1 MGHQRKLIFS
11 SITFVLAALLGLTV
25 VVALKDQVRL
35 GTCTFT
41 LERPRTTQE
50 YAKGLGE
57 RDTIAPDHGMWFV
70 FDPPEQPTFWMKG
83 MRFPIDIIWIA
94 DKKVVGLNEN
104 IPVDDGVS
112 LYTPAEPVDA
122 ALEIAAGR
130 SSQCNM
136 KQGAPIL

>member
-1 MGHQRKLIFS
+1 MGYQRKLIFS
-11 SITFVLAALLGLTV
+11 SIAFVFAALLGLAIA
-25 VVALKDQVRL
+25 VALKDQVRI
-35 GTCTFT
+35 GTCTLT

-57 RDTIAPDHGMWFV
+57 RDTIAYNHGMWFV

-130 SSQCNM
+130 SKECSIKIGSQV
-136 KQGAPIL
+136 L

>member
-1 MGHQRKLIFS
+1 MGYQRKLIFS
-11 SITFVLAALLGLTV
+11 SIAFILAALLGLAIGGV
-25 VVALKDQVRL
+25 LKDQVRI
-35 GTCTFT
+35 GTCTFI
-41 LERPRTTQE
+41 LERPHTTQE
-50 YAKGLGE
+50 YAKGLSG
-57 RDTIAPDHGMWFV
+57 RDSIAPDHGMWFA
-70 FDPPEQPTFWMKG
+70 FDPPKQPTFWMKE

-122 ALEIAAGR
+122 ALEITAGS